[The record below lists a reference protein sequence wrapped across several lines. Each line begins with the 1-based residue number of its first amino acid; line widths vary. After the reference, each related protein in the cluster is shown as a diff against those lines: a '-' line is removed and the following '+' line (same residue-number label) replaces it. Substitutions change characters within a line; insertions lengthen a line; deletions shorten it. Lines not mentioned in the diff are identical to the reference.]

1 MKEKF
6 IAFLKE
12 HKIYDLYSR
21 HVFAEWG
28 MDVPAFLETEKPKNY
43 LTYAFKWDEA
53 DVPDIYTAPEFTK
66 YWAAVDEL
74 WKILNDDFKA

>member
-1 MKEKF
+1 
-6 IAFLKE
+6 
-12 HKIYDLYSR
+12 
-21 HVFAEWG
+21 
-28 MDVPAFLETEKPKNY
+28 MDVPAFLESEKPKNY

-66 YWAAVDEL
+66 YWGTVDEL